1 MVLDKVFYLVLLSP
15 VLILLPCLQIDRTE
29 CKPPPSTSELSFLQE
44 RGEGL
49 ARLHKLGDYELTSDS
64 APGKYVELVRSAGL
78 LFENGLLKVQHKRGH
93 LSKKEGQL
101 V

>member
-1 MVLDKVFYLVLLSP
+1 MVLEVHLSLRSTPLVLDKVFYLVLLSP

-64 APGKYVELVRSAGL
+64 APSKYVELVRSVPSAG
-78 LFENGLLKVQHKRGH
+78 E
-93 LSKKEGQL
+93 
-101 V
+101 